1 MGLQSPHSTHWK
13 TVKLS
18 FDLAHQVVQDIAMKA
33 HEQKMQEL
41 AASFGDEMII
51 MLRRQRLKLAMDA
64 NLVGYRH
71 LGNRSPFDPDQAVFH
86 IAKASSDKLVDVVIG
101 ADGKTHHPS
110 K

>member
-1 MGLQSPHSTHWK
+1 
-13 TVKLS
+13 
-18 FDLAHQVVQDIAMKA
+18 
-33 HEQKMQEL
+33 
-41 AASFGDEMII
+41 
-51 MLRRQRLKLAMDA
+51 MDA

-86 IAKASSDKLVDVVIG
+86 IAKASTDKLVDVVIG